1 MGPAITLVFINNFSI
16 NNGPVKPASAGHRAA
31 EIIPPPRPP
40 GLEEVVRSSVIGVTK
55 RSATPSLQP
64 DLFLVGFF
72 APTEY
77 LVTGHRDVGREETN
91 PRGAD
96 HILPGLDSGGASVS
110 KGFTRLFSVSRPT
123 FLNW

>member
-16 NNGPVKPASAGHRAA
+16 NNRPVKPARGGHRAT
-31 EIIPPPRPP
+31 EIIPPPWLP

-55 RSATPSLQP
+55 RSATSSLQS
-64 DLFLVGFF
+64 DLFLIGFF

-91 PRGAD
+91 PGGAD
-96 HILPGLDSGGASVS
+96 HILPGLDSGGASRS
-110 KGFTRLFSVSRPT
+110 KGFTRLFLVCRPT
-123 FLNW
+123 